1 MLRKMLIGFAAILL
15 VAATVVPGEA
25 LARGFHA
32 GGLHGS
38 GARGAGV
45 HGSGARGAGLHGGGA
60 RAGHIR

>member
-38 GARGAGV
+38 GAGV